1 MISFLLVFLLG
12 SVIIY
17 IFWIILKPGEKYT
30 TPKVLRKKIDD
41 KNKPEKKQENQNL
54 NIDPI
59 RKKITEQMKKDPE
72 IISRALSYW
81 LNQK

>member
-1 MISFLLVFLLG
+1 M
-12 SVIIY
+12 
-17 IFWIILKPGEKYT
+17 
-30 TPKVLRKKIDD
+30 
-41 KNKPEKKQENQNL
+41 EKKQENQNL